1 MSRAT
6 YKSPAQLVRLRKT
19 LVLNSQTFCNW
30 NALQLTAPSGTGQE
44 RAFKTHEGL
53 VLGFFLWDFCSSSPE
68 FERKPKLFKAF
79 IKQTSKT
86 KSPFQPPSERNTPD
100 KQIALYQ
107 DASLV
112 VKVPQAEQ
120 ELEFGFLASPFF
132 HIPGA
137 HCGLNSTICC
147 GRVQILLG
155 ENFMVW
161 ACWETVSKEGS
172 IRMGVFLWK
181 VWLSLY
187 PLFLQ
192 KSVSGKAPLVLLS
205 MDTQSCG
212 SMGQKLRESKR
223 SPGFLLCDGPNSLL
237 V

>member
-19 LVLNSQTFCNW
+19 LLLNSQTFCNW

-53 VLGFFLWDFCSSSPE
+53 GFFLCVRFLQ
-68 FERKPKLFKAF
+68 LFPWIWEEAKAF
-79 IKQTSKT
+79 QSFYKTNKQNQIPFPTSQREEHPGQANRPLPRCFLGGE
-86 KSPFQPPSERNTPD
+86 SPTGRARTGIWVSCLPVFSHPWC
-100 KQIALYQ
+100 
-107 DASLV
+107 SLWF
-112 VKVPQAEQ
+112 
-120 ELEFGFLASPFF
+120 ELNCLLRQ
-132 HIPGA
+132 GA
-137 HCGLNSTICC
+137 N
-147 GRVQILLG
+147 LLG

-187 PLFLQ
+187 PLFSQ